1 MSHDLWAGL
10 SAVELAADCLET
22 PGNWFM
28 TNPAWSY
35 QPYALKDPSNNWPIA
50 DGAIE
55 VEELPGGPSR
65 FIAIEFKRVNEGVHG
80 ILTGLGQVQA
90 YIKKGFS
97 GSVLVLPKHYE
108 TLDNSGD
115 YASSV
120 IASMSDTLPIGVF
133 TYEEPDFG
141 NTSPFANK
149 LQCSRPIQL
158 NPLRGPV
165 PVPGFTIVG
174 RNRTQWAHVR
184 EGSTVPDFFFRY
196 LESVLDATTSPAPYQ
211 PTILNELVAASNRI
225 ATAVDPTCYLSST
238 SATGRNPFADEC
250 WKRYWYRYILT
261 PSVQEIW
268 DGPVANGVS
277 NAAPTGLRQ
286 WDGSPSVFFAR
297 PGNARRS
304 KPQIVADVQ
313 SGLIS
318 LDAAWETFA
327 RSINARA
334 HSHREDIDSGLE
346 AIGMLGADGRLTDVG
361 FRYVTACK
369 RARDDANAPGPLSV
383 LRSVILSEGGFS
395 TLLHYFYSLSDR
407 LFSANP
413 TSFASMSCGTRAM
426 EFQSV
431 PYRAWLADLLVNEL
445 RVANSSTIR
454 GGRTRPPLEAEIILL
469 RKLGLVRDW
478 RIGVG
483 IEINWPAVHSAL
495 DLASSHFN

>member
-10 SAVELAADCLET
+10 SAVELAADCLQA
-22 PGNWFM
+22 PGNWFV
-28 TNPAWSY
+28 TNPAWNY

-55 VEELPGGPSR
+55 IEELPAGPSR

-97 GSVLVLPKHYE
+97 GSVLVLPRHYE
-108 TLDNSGD
+108 TLADSGE

-120 IASMSDTLPIGVF
+120 ISSMSPALPIGVF

-141 NTSPFANK
+141 NASPFANK
-149 LQCSRPIQL
+149 LQCSRSIHL
-158 NPLRGPV
+158 NPAHGSTPI
-165 PVPGFTIVG
+165 PGFSIAG

-196 LESVLDATTSPAPYQ
+196 LESVLDATTNSAVYAPV
-211 PTILNELVAASNRI
+211 ISSELVAAANRVSPGI
-225 ATAVDPTCYLSST
+225 DPVCYLSST
-238 SATGRNPFADEC
+238 SASGRNPFADEC
-250 WKRYWYRYILT
+250 WKRYWYRYVLT

-268 DGPVANGVS
+268 DGPVAKGVS
-277 NAAPTGLRQ
+277 NSSPTALRQ

-297 PGNARRS
+297 PGSARRS
-304 KPQIVADVQ
+304 KPQLVEDVN
-313 SGLIS
+313 SGLI
-318 LDAAWETFA
+318 DYDTAWDKFA
-327 RSINARA
+327 GSINARA

-369 RARDDANAPGPLSV
+369 RAGDNANAPGPLSV

-395 TLLHYFYSLSDR
+395 SLLHYIYALSDR
-407 LFSANP
+407 LFSVDP
-413 TSFASMSCGTRAM
+413 TSFASMSCGTREI

-445 RVANSSTIR
+445 RVANSSSLR
-454 GGRTRPPLEAEIILL
+454 GGRARPPLEAELILL
-469 RKLGLVRDW
+469 RKLGLVKNW

-483 IEINWPAVHSAL
+483 IEISWPAVHSAL
-495 DLASSHFN
+495 ELAAGLSG

>member
-10 SAVELAADCLET
+10 SAVELAADCLGT
-22 PGNWFM
+22 PGNWFL
-28 TNPAWSY
+28 PQPPWSY

-55 VEELPGGPSR
+55 IQELPGGPSR

-97 GSVLVLPKHYE
+97 ASVLVLPRQYE
-108 TLDNSGD
+108 TLENSGE

-120 IASMSDTLPIGVF
+120 IASMSETLPIGVF
-133 TYEEPDFG
+133 TYDEPDFG
-141 NTSPFANK
+141 RTSPFANK
-149 LQCSRPIQL
+149 LECSRPIRL
-158 NPLRGPV
+158 NPAHEPT
-165 PVPGFTIVG
+165 PVPGFTIAG

-196 LESVLDATTSPAPYQ
+196 LESVLDVTTSPSRYSPS
-211 PTILNELVAASNRI
+211 ICDELVAAISRLTPGI
-225 ATAVDPTCYLSST
+225 DPLFYLSST
-238 SATGRNPFADEC
+238 SAAGRNLFADEC
-250 WKRYWYRYILT
+250 WRRYWYRYILT
-261 PSVQEIW
+261 PSVQKIW
-268 DGPVANGVS
+268 SGPVALGVP

-297 PGNARRS
+297 PGSTRRS
-304 KPQIVADVQ
+304 KPQLVEDVQ
-313 SGLIS
+313 SGSIS
-318 LDAAWETFA
+318 EATAWEKFA
-327 RSINARA
+327 YSIHTRA

-346 AIGMLGADGRLTDVG
+346 AIGMIGADGRLTDVG
-361 FRYVTACK
+361 FRYVSACK
-369 RARDDANAPGPLSV
+369 RAGDDANAPGPLSV

-395 TLLHYFYSLSDR
+395 SLLHYFYSLSDR
-407 LFSANP
+407 LFSSDPACF
-413 TSFASMSCGTRAM
+413 SIMSRVTGDL

-445 RVANSSTIR
+445 RVANSSSVR
-454 GGRTRPPLEAEIILL
+454 GGRTRPPLEAELILL
-469 RKLGLVRDW
+469 RKLGLINDW

-495 DLASSHFN
+495 DLANSHLN